1 MRKPLKFNLVFIKK
15 NQPAYHPHARSR
27 AGWADDGGVGAADG
41 PHAAA
46 SMGGD
51 SEGEEGEI
59 MHKILILIVASAII
73 VGCAT
78 TPIAPTVA
86 KPAPNERI
94 FAFQQKTPSTTS
106 TLIVTRDEG
115 FRESGCYCS
124 LVINDTLAARLDVG
138 ETSRFFL
145 DPGEIRLRVLR
156 DSQGKGLCG
165 GSQMYWTQRE
175 TNLRPGEIKY
185 FRLLID
191 AKRSADIQPSEP

>member
-1 MRKPLKFNLVFIKK
+1 M
-15 NQPAYHPHARSR
+15 
-27 AGWADDGGVGAADG
+27 AAL
-41 PHAAA
+41 AA
-46 SMGGD
+46 SEF
-51 SEGEEGEI
+51 SVRQGEI
-59 MHKILILIVASAII
+59 MHRILILLAASVIF

-86 KPAPNERI
+86 KPAPHERI

-156 DSQGKGLCG
+156 DSQGRGLCG